1 MRLHWS
7 RKALNSRLAIF
18 QYIGSNNLD
27 AAKRMDPLFENAA
40 RGLLQF
46 PFKGKTRRVLG
57 TRELLLHTNYT
68 LVYSLDEGR
77 LLIIDIIHA
86 TRQYP

>member
-7 RKALNSRLAIF
+7 RKALNSRLTIF

-27 AAKRMDPLFENAA
+27 AA

-86 TRQYP
+86 ARQYP